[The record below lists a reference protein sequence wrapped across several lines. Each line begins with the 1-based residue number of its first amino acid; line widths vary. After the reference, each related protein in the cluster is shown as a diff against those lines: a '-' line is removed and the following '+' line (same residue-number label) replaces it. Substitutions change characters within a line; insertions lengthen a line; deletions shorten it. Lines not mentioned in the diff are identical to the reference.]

1 MKQFYFLAL
10 ILLGLTIHSQN
21 IGINLS
27 YIDSSVN
34 PRNDFYGYCNGKWQK
49 SFKLPESDA
58 RYGSF
63 NEINNNNLKNIKL
76 ILDAASKNKT
86 AGPKTDEQRLRD
98 FYNTAMD
105 SVKADKDG
113 YSPIKKQLADIDKI
127 KTSEDLL
134 ALKTKFDEDGVSLL
148 FNGSVGT
155 DAKNSRKNIFSVIQG
170 GYGLGNRDFYFA
182 SQFEGIRKEYKKYL
196 TGLFELID
204 VPAAQAQKN
213 AEKVFNLEK
222 QMVEKAFTSLQMRD
236 YEKMYNIYSPASL
249 KLLTPTINWDNYF
262 KSKNIK
268 HPDTVLVATVD
279 YFKDL
284 DNLLKTTPIED
295 FKTYAKAQLL
305 MESSPYL
312 SSKFVDASFN
322 FKGKTLSGA
331 KQMKPRWQRVQ
342 QTMDH
347 CIGDI
352 VSREYVKKHFT
363 PEAKQ
368 KINTLIDNLVLSYRD
383 RIATRTW
390 MSAETKKQANRKLD
404 LLIRKIGY
412 PDKWKDYSA
421 LTITTNNYWENVCA
435 SNKLA
440 VLENLADIKKP
451 VDRNK
456 WQMTAVTV
464 NAYYDG
470 STNEITFPAAILQPP
485 FFDANAEDAAN
496 YGTMGAIIGH
506 ELTHGFDDQGS
517 QFDADGNMK
526 MWWTK
531 EDYDN
536 FKNKTQMIVNQ
547 FDSYVAIDTMRVNG
561 SMTQGENIADLGGLT
576 MSYYAY
582 KKSLGGKPSPKING
596 LTGEQRFFIA
606 WAQGWKQVTRDA
618 ELKRLLTVDYHS
630 PAYFRSF
637 APLSNMKEFYETFGV
652 KEGDKLFTPESK
664 RVEIW

>member
-1 MKQFYFLAL
+1 MKQYYFFVLIFISVAL
-10 ILLGLTIHSQN
+10 KSQN
-21 IGINLS
+21 LGINLS
-27 YIDSSVN
+27 YIDSTAN
-34 PRNDFYGYCNGKWQK
+34 PCNDFYGYCNGKWQK

-63 NEINNNNLKNIKL
+63 NEINNNNLKNIKV
-76 ILDAASKNKT
+76 ILDAASKNK
-86 AGPKTDEQRLRD
+86 AAQAMTDEQRLRD
-98 FYNTAMD
+98 FFNTAMD
-105 SVKADKDG
+105 STKTEKDG
-113 YSPIKKQLADIDKI
+113 YAPIKNQLAAIDKV
-127 KTSEDLL
+127 KNTEDLL
-134 ALKTKFDEDGVSLL
+134 ALKTRFDENGISL
-148 FNGSVGT
+148 FFSGSVGT
-155 DAKNSRKNIFSVIQG
+155 DPKNSRKNIFQIMQS
-170 GYGLGNRDFYFA
+170 GYGLSNRDFYYSA
-182 SQFEGIRKEYKKYL
+182 QFENIRLEYKKYL
-196 TGLFELID
+196 ASLFELID
-204 VPAAQAQKN
+204 IPAEKAKTN
-213 AEKVFNLEK
+213 AELVFNFEK
-222 QMVEKAFTSLQMRD
+222 QLVEKAFTSLQMRD
-236 YEKMYNIYSPASL
+236 YEKMYNIYSPSTL
-249 KLLTPTINWDNYF
+249 KELTPLINWNDYF
-262 KSKNIK
+262 KNKNIK
-268 HPDTVLVATVD
+268 HPDTVMVATVD

-284 DNLLKTTPIED
+284 NSLLKATPVE
-295 FKTYAKAQLL
+295 TLRMYAKAQLL
-305 MESSPYL
+305 MESAPFLSP
-312 SSKFVDASFN
+312 KFEAVSFN
-322 FKGKTLSGA
+322 FRGKTLSGA

-342 QTMDH
+342 QTMDR

-368 KINTLIDNLVLSYRD
+368 KINKLIDNLVISYRE
-383 RIATRTW
+383 RITSRTW

-412 PDKWKDYSA
+412 PDTWKDYSQ
-421 LTITTNNYWENVCA
+421 LTIAQNSYWENVCA
-435 SNKLA
+435 STKLA
-440 VLENLADIKKP
+440 VTENLADLKKP

-531 EDYDN
+531 EDYEN
-536 FKNKTQMIVNQ
+536 FKSKTQMIVNQ
-547 FDSYVAIDTMRVNG
+547 FDGYTAIDTMHVNG

-630 PAYFRSF
+630 PAYFRAF

>member
-347 CIGDI
+347 
-352 VSREYVKKHFT
+352 
-363 PEAKQ
+363 
-368 KINTLIDNLVLSYRD
+368 
-383 RIATRTW
+383 
-390 MSAETKKQANRKLD
+390 
-404 LLIRKIGY
+404 
-412 PDKWKDYSA
+412 
-421 LTITTNNYWENVCA
+421 
-435 SNKLA
+435 
-440 VLENLADIKKP
+440 
-451 VDRNK
+451 
-456 WQMTAVTV
+456 
-464 NAYYDG
+464 
-470 STNEITFPAAILQPP
+470 
-485 FFDANAEDAAN
+485 
-496 YGTMGAIIGH
+496 
-506 ELTHGFDDQGS
+506 
-517 QFDADGNMK
+517 
-526 MWWTK
+526 
-531 EDYDN
+531 
-536 FKNKTQMIVNQ
+536 
-547 FDSYVAIDTMRVNG
+547 
-561 SMTQGENIADLGGLT
+561 
-576 MSYYAY
+576 
-582 KKSLGGKPSPKING
+582 
-596 LTGEQRFFIA
+596 
-606 WAQGWKQVTRDA
+606 
-618 ELKRLLTVDYHS
+618 
-630 PAYFRSF
+630 
-637 APLSNMKEFYETFGV
+637 
-652 KEGDKLFTPESK
+652 
-664 RVEIW
+664 